1 MAPADSVQLE
11 VSESQSSSK
20 RRRTEQTSAED
31 TATTKEDFLQDEE
44 LSLANNA
51 GTEQELRFAEGQKVA
66 CNMSQRCD
74 GFLWRAGT
82 IIKLWHVDDETTAPY
97 LVELDDGRLAAA
109 PEDDDDCIRSAA
121 RAGRETR
128 ILRLFALPE
137 DKQAAVK
144 LRFLE
149 GDRVAVQLNI
159 GNWEEGVI
167 VETWAKP
174 QKNGKPLK
182 TWSGVSVPY
191 AVRLDLGYKVF
202 VPFDSDDV
210 IRLEGMCVP
219 PQKSIAEQL
228 RGVLR
233 TEAQARFL
241 KRKKS
246 SDQWVLVDTKT
257 GFERPCRPSQT
268 SIELSDCQ
276 EGV

>member
-1 MAPADSVQLE
+1 MAPADSAQLE
-11 VSESQSSSK
+11 VPESQSSSK

-31 TATTKEDFLQDEE
+31 TAIAKEDVPQDEQP
-44 LSLANNA
+44 SLANNG
-51 GTEQELRFAEGQKVA
+51 GTEQGLRFAEGQKVA
-66 CNMSQRCD
+66 VNMSQRCD

-82 IIKLWHVDDETTAPY
+82 VIKLWHVDGEIKVPY
-97 LVELDDGRLAAA
+97 LVKLDDGRVGVA
-109 PEDDDDCIRSAA
+109 PDDDDECIRSAA
-121 RAGRETR
+121 RAGCETR

-137 DKQAAVK
+137 DKQAVVK

-174 QKNGKPLK
+174 KKSGKPLK

-202 VPFDSDDV
+202 VPFDSNDV
-210 IRLEGMCVP
+210 IRPEGACLP
-219 PQKSIAEQL
+219 PQKSIAEQI

-233 TEAQARFL
+233 TEAQGRFL
-241 KRKKS
+241 KRKNS
-246 SDQWVLVDTKT
+246 ADLWVLVDTKT
-257 GFERPCRPSQT
+257 GFERPCRPLT
-268 SIELSDCQ
+268 DIK
-276 EGV
+276 